1 MQKLIYGLLGVLAV
15 GFLWLCG
22 NAISSNLAYDNWIKG
37 LDTNKYIAADS
48 RNGDMGDN
56 YEGNKDAKVIIS
68 EYADYQC
75 PFCSTVFPY
84 LSDIVK
90 EYDGQVGL
98 VFRSYILSYHQNGTA
113 AASAANAAAL
123 QGQWE
128 PYAKRLF
135 QEQSNWESLS
145 VSDCDKHFRE
155 YFVEVTEGKGDTEKF
170 LKDMNSDA
178 VKQKI
183 KADMAISKRLG
194 VNETP
199 TIYING
205 KAFELPSAKE
215 KEFKEKLREVIN
227 QALKSQFRHILVV

>member
-22 NAISSNLAYDNWIKG
+22 NAISSNLAYDNWIKS

-123 QGQWE
+123 QGYWE
-128 PYAKRLF
+128 PYAKKLF
-135 QEQSNWESLS
+135 KEQSNWESLAA
-145 VSDCDKHFRE
+145 SDRDNHFRE
-155 YFVEVTEGKGDTEKF
+155 YFIEATEGKGDTGKF
-170 LKDMNSDA
+170 LKDRNPGA

-199 TIYING
+199 TLYING

-227 QALKSQFRHILVV
+227 QALKS

>member
-123 QGQWE
+123 QGYWG
-128 PYAKRLF
+128 PYAKKLF
-135 QEQSNWESLS
+135 KEQSNWESLS
-145 VSDCDKHFRE
+145 ASDRDNHFRE
-155 YFVEVTEGKGDTEKF
+155 YFVEVTEGKGGVEKF

-227 QALKSQFRHILVV
+227 QALKS

>member
-37 LDTNKYIAADS
+37 LDANKYIAADS

-123 QGQWE
+123 QGYWE
-128 PYAKRLF
+128 PYAKKLF
-135 QEQSNWESLS
+135 KEQSNWESLS
-145 VSDCDKHFRE
+145 ASDRDNHFRE
-155 YFVEVTEGKGDTEKF
+155 YFIEATEGNTGKF
-170 LKDMNSDA
+170 LKDMNFDA

-215 KEFKEKLREVIN
+215 KEFKEKLRKAIN
-227 QALKSQFRHILVV
+227 QELKS

>member
-22 NAISSNLAYDNWIKG
+22 NAISSNLAYDNWIKS

-123 QGQWE
+123 QGYWE
-128 PYAKRLF
+128 PYAKKLF
-135 QEQSNWESLS
+135 KEQSNWESLS
-145 VSDCDKHFRE
+145 ASDRDNHFRE

-170 LKDMNSDA
+170 LKDMNSDV

-183 KADMAISKRLG
+183 KADMAISKHLG

-205 KAFELPSAKE
+205 KVFELPSAKE

-227 QALKSQFRHILVV
+227 QALKS

>member
-84 LSDIVK
+84 LSDVVK
-90 EYDGQVGL
+90 EYDDQVGL

-123 QGQWE
+123 QGYWE
-128 PYAKRLF
+128 PYAKKLF
-135 QEQSNWESLS
+135 KEQSNWESLAAT
-145 VSDCDKHFRE
+145 DRDKHFRE

-227 QALKSQFRHILVV
+227 QALKS

>member
-22 NAISSNLAYDNWIKG
+22 NAISSNLAYDNWIKS

-48 RNGDMGDN
+48 RNGNMDDN

-123 QGQWE
+123 QGYWE
-128 PYAKRLF
+128 PYAKKLF
-135 QEQSNWESLS
+135 KEQSNWESLS
-145 VSDCDKHFRE
+145 ASNRDNHFRE
-155 YFVEVTEGKGDTEKF
+155 YFVEATEGKGDTEKF

-199 TIYING
+199 TIYIHG

-227 QALKSQFRHILVV
+227 QALKS

>member
-22 NAISSNLAYDNWIKG
+22 NAISSNLAYDNRIKG

-48 RNGDMGDN
+48 RNGNMGDN

-75 PFCSTVFPY
+75 PFCSTAFPY
-84 LSDIVK
+84 LSDVVK

-123 QGQWE
+123 QGYWE
-128 PYAKRLF
+128 PYAKKLF
-135 QEQSNWESLS
+135 KEQSSWESLS
-145 VSDCDKHFRE
+145 ASDRDNHFRE

-205 KAFELPSAKE
+205 KTFELPSAKE

-227 QALKSQFRHILVV
+227 QALKS

>member
-1 MQKLIYGLLGVLAV
+1 MKKLIYGLLGVLAV

-22 NAISSNLAYDNWIKG
+22 NAISSNLAYDNWIKS
-37 LDTNKYIAADS
+37 LDTNKYIAAGS

-123 QGQWE
+123 QGYWE
-128 PYAKRLF
+128 PYAKKLF
-135 QEQSNWESLS
+135 KEQSNWESLS
-145 VSDCDKHFRE
+145 ASDRDNHFRE
-155 YFVEVTEGKGDTEKF
+155 YFVEVTEGKGNTEKF

-227 QALKSQFRHILVV
+227 QALKS

>member
-22 NAISSNLAYDNWIKG
+22 NAISSNLAYDNWLKG
-37 LDTNKYIAADS
+37 LETNKYIAADE
-48 RNGDMGDN
+48 RNGNMGDN

-123 QGQWE
+123 QGYWE
-128 PYAKRLF
+128 P
-135 QEQSNWESLS
+135 
-145 VSDCDKHFRE
+145 
-155 YFVEVTEGKGDTEKF
+155 
-170 LKDMNSDA
+170 
-178 VKQKI
+178 
-183 KADMAISKRLG
+183 
-194 VNETP
+194 
-199 TIYING
+199 
-205 KAFELPSAKE
+205 
-215 KEFKEKLREVIN
+215 
-227 QALKSQFRHILVV
+227 

>member
-22 NAISSNLAYDNWIKG
+22 NAISSNLTYDNWIKG

-48 RNGDMGDN
+48 RSGDMGDN

-123 QGQWE
+123 QGYWE
-128 PYAKRLF
+128 PYAKKLF
-135 QEQSNWESLS
+135 KEQSNWESLS
-145 VSDCDKHFRE
+145 ASDRDNHFRE

-205 KAFELPSAKE
+205 KVFELPSAKE

-227 QALKSQFRHILVV
+227 PALKS

>member
-22 NAISSNLAYDNWIKG
+22 NAISSNLAYDNWVKG

-123 QGQWE
+123 QGYWE

-135 QEQSNWESLS
+135 KEQSNWESLS
-145 VSDCDKHFRE
+145 ISDRDKHFRE

-227 QALKSQFRHILVV
+227 QALKS

>member
-22 NAISSNLAYDNWIKG
+22 NAISSNLAYDNWIKS
-37 LDTNKYIAADS
+37 LDTDKYIAADS

-123 QGQWE
+123 QGYWE
-128 PYAKRLF
+128 PYAKKLF
-135 QEQSNWESLS
+135 KEQSNWESLAAT
-145 VSDCDKHFRE
+145 DRDKHFRE

-194 VNETP
+194 INETP

-205 KAFELPSAKE
+205 KTFELPSAKE
-215 KEFKEKLREVIN
+215 KEFKEKLREAIN

>member
-123 QGQWE
+123 QGYWE
-128 PYAKRLF
+128 PYAKKLF
-135 QEQSNWESLS
+135 KEQSNWESLS
-145 VSDCDKHFRE
+145 ASDRDNHFRE
-155 YFVEVTEGKGDTEKF
+155 YFVEVTEGNGDTGKF

-215 KEFKEKLREVIN
+215 KEFKEKLREAIN
-227 QALKSQFRHILVV
+227 QQLKS

>member
-48 RNGDMGDN
+48 RNGDLGDN

-123 QGQWE
+123 QGYWE
-128 PYAKRLF
+128 TYAKKLF
-135 QEQSNWESLS
+135 KEQSNWESLS
-145 VSDCDKHFRE
+145 ASDRDNHFRE
-155 YFVEVTEGKGDTEKF
+155 YFVEVTEGKGDVEKF

-215 KEFKEKLREVIN
+215 KEFKEKLREAIN
-227 QALKSQFRHILVV
+227 QQLKSQFRHILVV

>member
-1 MQKLIYGLLGVLAV
+1 MQKLIYGLLGVLTV

-22 NAISSNLAYDNWIKG
+22 NAISSNLAYDNWIKS

-56 YEGNKDAKVIIS
+56 YEGNKDANVIIS

-113 AASAANAAAL
+113 AASAANAATL
-123 QGQWE
+123 QGYWE
-128 PYAKRLF
+128 PYAKKLF
-135 QEQSNWESLS
+135 KEQSNWESLS
-145 VSDCDKHFRE
+145 ASDRDNHFRE

-215 KEFKEKLREVIN
+215 KEFKEKLREAIN
-227 QALKSQFRHILVV
+227 QQLKS

>member
-37 LDTNKYIAADS
+37 LDINKYIAADE
-48 RNGDMGDN
+48 RNDNMGDN

-90 EYDGQVGL
+90 GL

-123 QGQWE
+123 QGYWE
-128 PYAKRLF
+128 PYAKKLF
-135 QEQSNWESLS
+135 KEQSNWESLS
-145 VSDCDKHFRE
+145 TSDRDNHFRE
-155 YFVEVTEGKGDTEKF
+155 YFVEVTEGKGDTGKF

-227 QALKSQFRHILVV
+227 QALKS

>member
-84 LSDIVK
+84 LSDVVK

-123 QGQWE
+123 HGYWE
-128 PYAKRLF
+128 PYAKKLF
-135 QEQSNWESLS
+135 KEQSNWESLAAT
-145 VSDCDKHFRE
+145 DRDKHFRE

-227 QALKSQFRHILVV
+227 QALKS

>member
-22 NAISSNLAYDNWIKG
+22 NAISSNLAYDNWIKS

-84 LSDIVK
+84 LSDVVK

-123 QGQWE
+123 QGYWE
-128 PYAKRLF
+128 PYAKKLF
-135 QEQSNWESLS
+135 KEQSNWESL
-145 VSDCDKHFRE
+145 VATDRDKHFRE

-205 KAFELPSAKE
+205 KTFELPSAKE
-215 KEFKEKLREVIN
+215 KEFKEKLREAIN
-227 QALKSQFRHILVV
+227 QALKS

>member
-22 NAISSNLAYDNWIKG
+22 NAISSNLAYDNWI
-37 LDTNKYIAADS
+37 KYIAADS

-123 QGQWE
+123 QGYWE
-128 PYAKRLF
+128 PYAKKLF
-135 QEQSNWESLS
+135 KEQSNWESLS
-145 VSDCDKHFRE
+145 ASDRDNHFRE
-155 YFVEVTEGKGDTEKF
+155 YFVEVTEGRGDTEKF

-227 QALKSQFRHILVV
+227 QALKS

>member
-22 NAISSNLAYDNWIKG
+22 NAISSNLAYDNWING

-48 RNGDMGDN
+48 RNGNMGDN

-98 VFRSYILSYHQNGTA
+98 VFRSYILRVTGSHTLRNFLRNNPTGNLSLPLTA
-113 AASAANAAAL
+113 IITSVNI
-123 QGQWE
+123 
-128 PYAKRLF
+128 
-135 QEQSNWESLS
+135 LS
-145 VSDCDKHFRE
+145 KLPKVRVIQK
-155 YFVEVTEGKGDTEKF
+155 
-170 LKDMNSDA
+170 NSSR
-178 VKQKI
+178 I
-183 KADMAISKRLG
+183 
-194 VNETP
+194 
-199 TIYING
+199 
-205 KAFELPSAKE
+205 
-215 KEFKEKLREVIN
+215 
-227 QALKSQFRHILVV
+227 

>member
-22 NAISSNLAYDNWIKG
+22 NAISSNLAYDNWIKS
-37 LDTNKYIAADS
+37 LDANKYIVADS
-48 RNGDMGDN
+48 RNGNMGDN

-123 QGQWE
+123 QGYWE
-128 PYAKRLF
+128 PYAKKLF
-135 QEQSNWESLS
+135 KEQSNWESLS
-145 VSDCDKHFRE
+145 VTDRDNHFRE

-183 KADMAISKRLG
+183 KTDMAISKRLG

-205 KAFELPSAKE
+205 KTFELPSAKE

-227 QALKSQFRHILVV
+227 HALKS

>member
-22 NAISSNLAYDNWIKG
+22 NAISSNLAYDNWIKS
-37 LDTNKYIAADS
+37 LDTDKYIAADS

-75 PFCSTVFPY
+75 PFCATVFPY
-84 LSDIVK
+84 LSDVVK
-90 EYDGQVGL
+90 EYNGQVGL
-98 VFRSYILSYHQNGTA
+98 IFRSYILSYHQNGTA

-123 QGQWE
+123 QGYWE
-128 PYAKRLF
+128 PYAKKLF
-135 QEQSNWESLS
+135 KEQSNWESLS
-145 VSDCDKHFRE
+145 ATDRDNHFRE
-155 YFVEVTEGKGDTEKF
+155 YFVEVTEGKGDVEKF

-183 KADMAISKRLG
+183 KADMAISKHLG

-199 TIYING
+199 TIYVNG

-215 KEFKEKLREVIN
+215 KEFKEKLREAIN
-227 QALKSQFRHILVV
+227 QALKS

>member
-22 NAISSNLAYDNWIKG
+22 NAISSNLAYDNWIKS
-37 LDTNKYIAADS
+37 LDANKYIAADS

-123 QGQWE
+123 QGYWE
-128 PYAKRLF
+128 LYAKKLF
-135 QEQSNWESLS
+135 KEQSNWESLAAT
-145 VSDCDKHFRE
+145 DRDKHFRE
-155 YFVEVTEGKGDTEKF
+155 YFVEVTEGKGDIEKF

-178 VKQKI
+178 VKQKT

-215 KEFKEKLREVIN
+215 KEFKEKLREAIN
-227 QALKSQFRHILVV
+227 QQLKS

>member
-113 AASAANAAAL
+113 AASSHTLRSFLRSN
-123 QGQWE
+123 QTGS
-128 PYAKRLF
+128 LF
-135 QEQSNWESLS
+135 LPLIATITFVSILS
-145 VSDCDKHFRE
+145 KPPKARVIRE
-155 YFVEVTEGKGDTEKF
+155 NF
-170 LKDMNSDA
+170 LK
-178 VKQKI
+178 I
-183 KADMAISKRLG
+183 
-194 VNETP
+194 
-199 TIYING
+199 
-205 KAFELPSAKE
+205 
-215 KEFKEKLREVIN
+215 
-227 QALKSQFRHILVV
+227 

>member
-22 NAISSNLAYDNWIKG
+22 NAISSNLVYDNWVKS
-37 LDTNKYIAADS
+37 LNTNKYIAADS

-123 QGQWE
+123 QGYWE
-128 PYAKRLF
+128 PYAKKLF
-135 QEQSNWESLS
+135 KEQSNWESLS
-145 VSDCDKHFRE
+145 ASDRDNHFRE
-155 YFVEVTEGKGDTEKF
+155 YFVEVTEGRGDTEKF

-227 QALKSQFRHILVV
+227 QALKS

>member
-22 NAISSNLAYDNWIKG
+22 NAISSNLAYDNWVKS
-37 LDTNKYIAADS
+37 LNTNKYIAADS

-113 AASAANAAAL
+113 AASAANATAL
-123 QGQWE
+123 QGYWE
-128 PYAKRLF
+128 PYAKKLF
-135 QEQSNWESLS
+135 KEQSNWESLS
-145 VSDCDKHFRE
+145 ASDRDNHFRE
-155 YFVEVTEGKGDTEKF
+155 YFVEVTEGRGDTEKF

-227 QALKSQFRHILVV
+227 QALKS